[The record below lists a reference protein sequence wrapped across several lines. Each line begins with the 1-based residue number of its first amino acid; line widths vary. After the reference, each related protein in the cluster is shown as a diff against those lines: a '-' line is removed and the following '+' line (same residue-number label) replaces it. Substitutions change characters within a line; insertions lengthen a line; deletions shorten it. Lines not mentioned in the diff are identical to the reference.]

1 MARFAMLRATIW
13 PMSRVAERSRM
24 TATDYLAWERA
35 QPTKHEF
42 FEGEAFAMA
51 GGSPRHNALC
61 VNTTTVLRTT
71 LADRGCVTF
80 SSDQRIGL
88 RKKKYVYPDASVVCG
103 KLETEDGADDVVVNP
118 AVIVEVLS
126 SSTEQYDRGGK
137 WEGYRRIRSLT
148 DYLLI
153 SQAKPQIEL
162 YQRHDDGSWT
172 YRAVGPGERVKLTN
186 GAVLDVDVIFDQVM
200 ALPGDE
206 EPGT

>member
-1 MARFAMLRATIW
+1 MAA
-13 PMSRVAERSRM
+13 S
-24 TATDYLAWERA
+24 DYLTWERA

-42 FEGEAFAMA
+42 FDGEVFAMA

-61 VNTTTVLRTT
+61 VNATTILRTA

-103 KLETEDGADDVVVNP
+103 QLETEEGADDVIVNP
-118 AVIVEVLS
+118 QVIVEVLS
-126 SSTEQYDRGGK
+126 SSTEQHDRGGK
-137 WEGYRRIRSLT
+137 WEGYRRLPSLT
-148 DYLLI
+148 DYVLI

-172 YRAVGPGERVKLTN
+172 YRAVGAGERVTLTH
-186 GAVLDVDVIFDQVM
+186 GAVLEVDVIFERVM

-206 EPGT
+206 EPSS